1 MPYEFLGQIFAGI
14 IIGGMLLVGPSAV
27 VFYGWS
33 EWHSKIHQGELL
45 GWRRTIGGVGILF
58 ITAQTILFL
67 TLLVTIFSHKIA
79 VPSRF
84 FLSGCVLGELVLLVV
99 AAPCMFAWRGRFR
112 WWLLAS
118 SFYLPVIS
126 FFSALAALAY

>member
-1 MPYEFLGQIFAGI
+1 MPYEFLGQILAGI
-14 IIGGMLLVGPSAV
+14 IIGGMLLVGPSV
-27 VFYGWS
+27 IVFYGWS
-33 EWHSKIHQGELL
+33 EWHSKIHQGELP

-79 VPSRF
+79 VPYRF

-126 FFSALAALAY
+126 FFSALAALAS

>member
-1 MPYEFLGQIFAGI
+1 MPYEFLGQILAGI

-27 VFYGWS
+27 VFYDWS
-33 EWHSKIHQGELL
+33 EWHSTIHQGELP
-45 GWRRTIGGVGILF
+45 GWRRTIRGVGILL

-79 VPSRF
+79 VPYRF
-84 FLSGCVLGELVLLVV
+84 FLSGCVLGELVLLAV
-99 AAPCMFAWRGRFR
+99 AAPCIFVWRSRFR

-118 SFYLPVIS
+118 SIYLPVIS